1 MKVLGTAGHVDHGK
15 SSLVLALTGINPD
28 RLQEEKDRQMTIDLG
43 FAWMTLPGGEEV
55 GIVDVPGHIDFI
67 ENMLAGVNGFDAA
80 LLVIAAD
87 EGIMPQTKEHLA
99 ILDLLEVDLGIVAL
113 TKVDLV
119 NEKEW
124 LDLVKDDVERIL
136 QNTSLSK
143 SPIVPV
149 SAKTKIG
156 LDDLKNELAAV
167 LRNSSAREDLGKPRL
182 PVDRA
187 FTISGFGTIVT
198 GTLKNGNLNVGDE
211 IEILPGS
218 IKGRIRGLQTHK
230 INVQTA
236 TPGSRTA
243 VNISGVD
250 VGQIS
255 RGDVIAY
262 PETYSS
268 TTMIDVQYRH
278 VPDINVPLKH
288 DQKVKIFIGSA
299 QRSARVRVLG
309 VEEILPGQ
317 DGILQLM
324 IDEQVVAERGDHYI
338 IRRPS
343 PGLTM
348 GGGKVIDA
356 VPMRRHR
363 RFNLDLIDGLKSL
376 VEGDPEDLLSQTL
389 MRDGFSIVNDLVKRS
404 GVILEQALPVIEALI
419 SSGEIIVINQENRNI
434 SSRDLISHRTT
445 WEKLVS
451 DVKRKI
457 SDYHDQYPLRFGM
470 PREELKS
477 RLGVDIHLY
486 SLVLRKLAVSG
497 VLQMSESQVAEH
509 DYEPGLTQEQEK
521 LVGALLEQF
530 NANPHASP
538 SVKEC
543 IKVVGGDVYTYLVE
557 SGELLQVSS
566 DVVFR
571 VETYKE
577 MKSGIKMLL
586 SKRKTITVAEV
597 RDQFNTTR
605 KYALAMMEHLDSIGV
620 TVREGDSRR
629 LVEV

>member
-15 SSLVLALTGINPD
+15 SALVLALTGINPD

-43 FAWMTLPGGEEV
+43 FAWMTLPGGEEI
-55 GIVDVPGHIDFI
+55 GIVDVPGHRDFI

-87 EGIMPQTKEHLA
+87 EGIMPQTKEHIA
-99 ILDLLEVDLGIVAL
+99 ILDLLEVDLGVVAL
-113 TKVDLV
+113 TKVDLI

-124 LDLVKDDVERIL
+124 LDLVKADVERIL
-136 QNTSLSK
+136 KNTSLAK

-167 LRNSSAREDLGKPRL
+167 LRNSSVREDLGKPRL

-187 FTISGFGTIVT
+187 FTISGFGTVVT
-198 GTLKNGNLNVGDE
+198 GTLKNGNLNLGDE

-230 INVQTA
+230 ITVQTA

-243 VNISGVD
+243 VNISGVE

-255 RGDVIAY
+255 RGDVISY
-262 PETYSS
+262 PDTYSS

-278 VPDINVPLKH
+278 VLDINVPLKH

-324 IDEQVVAERGDHYI
+324 IDQPVVAERGDHYI
-338 IRRPS
+338 LRRPS

-363 RFNLDLIDGLKSL
+363 RFDFDLIDGLKSL
-376 VEGDPEDLLSQTL
+376 VEGDPEVLLSQTL
-389 MRDGFSIVNDLVKRS
+389 MRDGFSTVNDLVKRS
-404 GVILEQALPVIEALI
+404 GLILEQALTVIEALI
-419 SSGEIIVINQENRNI
+419 SSGEIIVIKQETRNI
-434 SSRDLISHRTT
+434 SSRDLVSHRTN

-451 DVKRKI
+451 DVIRKI
-457 SDYHDQYPLRFGM
+457 SDYHVKYPLRFGI

-477 RLGVDIHLY
+477 RLGVDTHVY

-497 VLQMSESQVAEH
+497 VLQISESQIAEQ
-509 DYEPGLTQEQEK
+509 DYEPGLTDEQENQ
-521 LVGALLEQF
+521 VGALLEQF
-530 NANPHASP
+530 SANPHAPP

-543 IKVVGGDVYTYLVE
+543 IRVVGEDVYTYLIE
-557 SGELLQVSS
+557 SGELFQVSS

-577 MKSGIKMLL
+577 MNSDIKKLL
-586 SKRKTITVAEV
+586 SERKTITVAEV
-597 RDQFNTTR
+597 RDEFNTTR